1 VTTCVFSCHQPD
13 LFPWV
18 GFFVKL
24 AKSDKFVL
32 LDHVTSNPKDPQN
45 WIRRVKVLGSGGSGD
60 QWLSLPVL
68 KTESRGGRGV
78 PILEWQYNR
87 LSPAWLKARTL
98 VLNLYGQHP
107 YAQDVLPLVDQFFA
121 AETSLCE
128 ANFDFI
134 QQLLMM
140 FEIDLDVY
148 RSSAFGLSTA
158 SSKML
163 VDCAANIDADTYL
176 SGEGAMAYIDE
187 SVFERAGVT
196 LAFNRFRPRPYS
208 QGSPPFVSGLSIIDL
223 IANLG
228 VRDSREHLLSCL
240 SL

>member
-1 VTTCVFSCHQPD
+1 MTTSVFSCHQPD
-13 LFPWV
+13 LFPWI

-45 WIRRVKVLGSGGSGD
+45 WIRRVKVLGSGGLGD

-68 KTESRGGRGV
+68 KTASRGGRGV
-78 PILEWQYNR
+78 PILEWHYNR

-98 VLNLYGQHP
+98 VLNLYAQHP
-107 YAQDVLPLVDQFFA
+107 YAPDVLPLVEQFFA
-121 AETSLCE
+121 TEKSLCE

-134 QQLLMM
+134 QQVLVML
-140 FEIDLDVY
+140 EIDLDVY
-148 RSSAFGLSTA
+148 RSSSFGLSTA
-158 SSKML
+158 SNEML
-163 VDCAANIDADTYL
+163 VDCAANINADTYL
-176 SGEGAMAYIDE
+176 SGEGAMAYINA

-196 LAFNRFRPRPYS
+196 LTFNHFRPRPYR
-208 QGSPPFVSGLSIIDL
+208 QGSGSFISGLSVIDL

-228 VRDSREHLLSCL
+228 VRASREHLISSLS
-240 SL
+240 